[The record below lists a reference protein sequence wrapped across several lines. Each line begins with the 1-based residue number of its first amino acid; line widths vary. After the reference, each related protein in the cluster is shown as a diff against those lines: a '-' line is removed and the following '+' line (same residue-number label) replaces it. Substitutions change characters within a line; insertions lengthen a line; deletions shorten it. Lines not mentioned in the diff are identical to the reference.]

1 MDSGQLV
8 ECGSATEL
16 GKLIASR
23 ELSPVEVV
31 EAYLERIDR
40 YNSGLNAYIT
50 VCRDEALAAARR
62 AEQAIASGE
71 SLGPLHGL
79 PLAVKDQFL
88 TEGVLTTGA
97 SSILADYVPAEDATV
112 IARTKAAGAVLLGK
126 LNLTEF
132 AAGGGDHYKHGDPPR
147 NPWDPE
153 RTPGISSA
161 GSGIAISAS
170 LSAITL
176 GEDTGG
182 SIRGPAAFCGI
193 VGLRPTYGRVSRH
206 GMLPFSWSMDAAGPM
221 TRTVE
226 DAALIMN
233 VLAGYD
239 PKDPQTSHRSVPDYT
254 KALSTDLRGVR
265 VGFMSDYLEGEGVNP
280 EVAAAV
286 REAVA
291 QMEQL
296 GATVEEVSLPLLFEM
311 GTAYA
316 IISES
321 EAADATG
328 SGCGPVPRTTAT
340 TSAAESMAASLLPGQ
355 VLHKAMHM
363 RALLRREWLKL
374 FERFDM
380 LVNPTAPGPATKIEY
395 VDGVNTREE
404 AQKRFGGRRAPTTP
418 AAFVGAP
425 AMSVPCGATSEGL
438 PIGLHIIGGHFQ
450 EETVLRVGYAY
461 QEATSWHKRRPPL

>member
-8 ECGSATEL
+8 QCGSATEL

-40 YNSGLNAYIT
+40 YNGQLNAYIT

-88 TEGVLTTGA
+88 TEGVRTTGA
-97 SSILADYVPAEDATV
+97 SSILADYVPTEDATV
-112 IARTKAAGAVLLGK
+112 MARTKAAGAILLGK

-254 KALSTDLRGVR
+254 KALSTDLQGLR
-265 VGFMSDYLEGEGVNP
+265 VGFMSDYVEGDGVNP

-286 REAVA
+286 RDAVA
-291 QMEQL
+291 QIEQL

-321 EAADATG
+321 EAADAHAEWL
-328 SGCGPVPRTTAT
+328 RTRPGDYGNNIRRRIQ
-340 TSAAESMAASLLPGQ
+340 AASLMPGQ
-355 VLHKAMHM
+355 LLHKAMHM

-374 FERFDM
+374 FERFDI

-438 PIGLHIIGGHFQ
+438 PIGLHIIGRHFQ
-450 EETVLRVGYAY
+450 EETVLRAGYAY
-461 QEATSWHKRRPPL
+461 QEATSWHRRRPPL